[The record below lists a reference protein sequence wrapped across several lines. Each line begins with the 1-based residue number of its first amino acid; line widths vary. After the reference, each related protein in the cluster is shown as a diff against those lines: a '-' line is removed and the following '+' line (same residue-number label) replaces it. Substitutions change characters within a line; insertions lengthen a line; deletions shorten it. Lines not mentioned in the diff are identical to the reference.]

1 MNVQGRLNFIGAMI
15 GVGVN
20 QWLDFFGYR
29 LNMEWDETILT
40 MLCMLCSFTL
50 IWFLYG
56 VLGVRE
62 KLSCRA
68 ARNILSLLLISLIF
82 TLCYR
87 LYQLAE
93 LVNYLGDDV
102 VIGGIIIGIF
112 LIPFIPLWFMPISL
126 ADLRETYPQKER
138 K

>member
-20 QWLDFFGYR
+20 QWLDFFSYQ
-29 LNMEWDETILT
+29 LNIEWGETILT
-40 MLCMLCSFTL
+40 MLCLLCSFTL

-56 VLGVRE
+56 VLGVKE

-87 LYQLAE
+87 LYQMAE
-93 LVNYLGDDV
+93 LVNYLGDDM
-102 VIGGIIIGIF
+102 VIGGIIIGTF
-112 LIPFIPLWFMPISL
+112 LISFIPLWFMPISL
-126 ADLRETYPQKER
+126 ADLRETYPQKE
-138 K
+138 KK

>member
-29 LNMEWDETILT
+29 LNMEWGEMILT

-56 VLGVRE
+56 VLGVKE

-87 LYQLAE
+87 LYQMAE
-93 LVNYLGDDV
+93 LVNYLGDDM
-102 VIGGIIIGIF
+102 VIGGIIIGTF